1 MQTTKTDI
9 AISIISVAAFI
20 VFWELAV
27 RILEI
32 PNLVLPVP
40 SVIASEVYLHH
51 NIYLRHSWVTLYES

>member
-40 SVIASEVYLHH
+40 SVIASEVYLRH